1 MAFRDRRIDDVRP
14 NFFEGRERPLFV
26 ATHET
31 TVADYVRC
39 EDRRESALHG
49 IHRLVKT
56 LGKCS
61 RMSGPFESTVK
72 SRTEAIEE
80 CRWIEVASLYGE
92 DRAGHGITDPD
103 LASGDDAR
111 IEVEAT
117 GLEED
122 DDARSQVECH
132 ELVACVE

>member
-80 CRWIEVASLYGE
+80 CRWI
-92 DRAGHGITDPD
+92 
-103 LASGDDAR
+103 
-111 IEVEAT
+111 AT
-117 GLEED
+117 
-122 DDARSQVECH
+122 RSRVIVRRGSRWPWDH
-132 ELVACVE
+132 RPGSRVRG